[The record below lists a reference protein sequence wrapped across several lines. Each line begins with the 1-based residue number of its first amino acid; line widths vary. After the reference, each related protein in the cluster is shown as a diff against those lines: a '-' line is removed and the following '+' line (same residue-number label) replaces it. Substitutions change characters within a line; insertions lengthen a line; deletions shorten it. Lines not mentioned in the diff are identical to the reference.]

1 MDMYEYISE
10 KRAYNQLDYKYYD
23 MEGVV
28 ELLNEYERKLEYL
41 RKRKIQSETTIKE
54 LIYTIIDY
62 RKKQNLDKYDT
73 IINLIIAVC
82 VESGEL
88 LENINFNRY
97 NREGVLMELADVF
110 IYAFALANH
119 MQVDIEEIIQNK
131 IEYNLERGRKYD

>member
-1 MDMYEYISE
+1 MYEYISE

-28 ELLNEYERKLEYL
+28 ELLNEYERKLEYW
-41 RKRKIQSETTIKE
+41 RKRKMQSETTIKG
-54 LIYTIIDY
+54 LTDTIIDY
-62 RKKQNLDKYDT
+62 RRKQNLDRQDT
-73 IINLIIAVC
+73 IFNLVIAVT

-97 NREGVLMELADVF
+97 TRERVLMELADVF
-110 IYAFALANH
+110 IYAIALANH
-119 MQVDIEEIIQNK
+119 MQVDIKEIVDKK